1 MSFEQPYS
9 LAQAWKKV
17 EVWWHCKS
25 VKGSNIYDLCSGTGE
40 HWVYGWLLD
49 TGEGGGAFYT
59 LLFDLY
65 HVSL

>member
-1 MSFEQPYS
+1 MD
-9 LAQAWKKV
+9 KV
-17 EVWWHCKS
+17 EVLLHCKS